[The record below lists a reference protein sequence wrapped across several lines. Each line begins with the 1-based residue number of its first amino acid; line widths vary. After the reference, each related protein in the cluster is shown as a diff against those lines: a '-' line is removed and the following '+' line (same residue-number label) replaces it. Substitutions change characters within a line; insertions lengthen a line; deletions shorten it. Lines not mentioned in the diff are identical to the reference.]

1 MISKIYFFKLMNNS
15 VLGKVMKNLRN
26 PRDSKLVTTKAT
38 RNYLVSET
46 NHHTTF
52 FFGKFITNRN
62 EKTRIILNKQVS
74 FGLAI
79 LEIS

>member
-1 MISKIYFFKLMNNS
+1 MNNS

-26 PRDSKLVTTKAT
+26 PRDSKLVTTKAR

-46 NHHTTF
+46 NHHKTF
-52 FFGKFITNRN
+52 FLGKFITNRN

>member
-1 MISKIYFFKLMNNS
+1 MNNS

-26 PRDSKLVTTKAT
+26 PRDSKLVTTKAR

-52 FFGKFITNRN
+52 F
-62 EKTRIILNKQVS
+62 
-74 FGLAI
+74 
-79 LEIS
+79 LENLLLIEMKRLG